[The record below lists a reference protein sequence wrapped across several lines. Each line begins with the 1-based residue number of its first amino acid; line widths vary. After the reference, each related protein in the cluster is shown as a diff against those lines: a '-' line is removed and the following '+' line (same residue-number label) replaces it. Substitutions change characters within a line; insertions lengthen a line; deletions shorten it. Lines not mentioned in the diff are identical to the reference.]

1 MSKKIKIVGL
11 DDLELKIKNNLDMKA
26 VKNAVKL
33 NGSEMNKKAKRNTK
47 NFKGHYE
54 YVKGKGKQF
63 VKPTGTL
70 KRSIELEIKDKGMT
84 AEVEPHTLYAGY
96 VELGTRKMQAQ
107 PYLKPAYDEQS
118 RQFKKDMKRIVK

>member
-1 MSKKIKIVGL
+1 MAQKIKIVGL

-26 VKNAVKL
+26 VKYAVKQ
-33 NGSEMNKKAKRNTK
+33 NGSEMSKKAKANTE

-70 KRSIELEIKDKGMT
+70 KRSIDLALKDKGMT

-107 PYLKPAYDEQS
+107 PYLKPAYEEQS
-118 RQFKKDMKRIVK
+118 RQFKKDMKSLVK